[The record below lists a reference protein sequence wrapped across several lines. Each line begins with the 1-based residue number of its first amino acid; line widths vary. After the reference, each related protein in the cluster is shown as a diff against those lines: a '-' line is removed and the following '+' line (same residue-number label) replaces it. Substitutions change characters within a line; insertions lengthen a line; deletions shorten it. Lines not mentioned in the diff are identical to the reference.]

1 MKKLAS
7 TSLSALAL
15 SALAFSA
22 QAEPVKF
29 AGIAFGSTVTQIE
42 SENAFGSAKDDTDPS
57 STYTASFGIKDR
69 TFRLYAEG
77 SFENNEF
84 ANTSMITFNADYIYA
99 IPAHN
104 KASLF
109 AGASLG
115 HATMQWDE
123 DNVDVKKAGLDGE
136 SDDSFVYGAKV
147 GAKYLVI
154 PKAEVEL
161 GFRQIYS
168 SLKSNETTGSFS
180 AEESAMTYVGM
191 TYAF

>member
-22 QAEPVKF
+22 HAEPVKF

-42 SENAFGSAKDDTDPS
+42 SESVQGTTKDDTDAS

-77 SFENNEF
+77 SFENNEV

-123 DNVDVKKAGLDGE
+123 DNAGVKAAGLNGE
-136 SDDSFVYGAKV
+136 TDDSFVYGAKV

-161 GFRQIYS
+161 GFRQIYT
-168 SLKSNETTGSFS
+168 SLKSTEVTTSLS
-180 AEESAMTYVGM
+180 AEESAMTYVGV

>member
-22 QAEPVKF
+22 HAEPVKF

-42 SENAFGSAKDDTDPS
+42 SETVQGTTKDDTDAS

-77 SFENNEF
+77 SFENNEV

-123 DNVDVKKAGLDGE
+123 DNAGVKAAGLDGD

-161 GFRQIYS
+161 GFRQIYT
-168 SLKSNETTGSFS
+168 SLKSTEVTTSLS
-180 AEESAMTYVGM
+180 AEESAMTYVGVS
-191 TYAF
+191 YAF

>member
-22 QAEPVKF
+22 HAEPVKF
-29 AGIAFGSTVTQIE
+29 AGIAFGSTVTQVE
-42 SENAFGSAKDDTDPS
+42 SENTQDPFKKDTDAS
-57 STYTASFGIKDR
+57 STYTAAFGIKDR

-161 GFRQIYS
+161 GFRQIYT
-168 SLKSNETTGSFS
+168 SLKSTEVTSSLS
-180 AEESAMTYVGM
+180 AEESAMTYVGVS
-191 TYAF
+191 YAF

>member
-22 QAEPVKF
+22 HAEPVKF

-42 SENAFGSAKDDTDPS
+42 SESVQGTTKDDTDAS

-77 SFENNEF
+77 SFENNEV

-123 DNVDVKKAGLDGE
+123 DNAGVKAAGLNGE
-136 SDDSFVYGAKV
+136 TDDSFVYGAKV

-161 GFRQIYS
+161 GFRQIYT
-168 SLKSNETTGSFS
+168 SLKSTEVTSSLS
-180 AEESAMTYVGM
+180 AEESAMTYVGVS
-191 TYAF
+191 YAF

>member
-22 QAEPVKF
+22 HAEPVKF

-42 SENAFGSAKDDTDPS
+42 SESVQGTTKDDTDAS

-77 SFENNEF
+77 SFENNEV

-123 DNVDVKKAGLDGE
+123 DNAGVKAAGLNGE
-136 SDDSFVYGAKV
+136 TDDSFVYGAKV

-161 GFRQIYS
+161 GFRQIYT
-168 SLKSNETTGSFS
+168 SLKSTEVTTSLS
-180 AEESAMTYVGM
+180 AEESAMTYVGVS
-191 TYAF
+191 YAF